1 MADVNPI
8 PDNYPRVSAYIT
20 VDGAAAA
27 IEFYK
32 SVLGATERGRLPG
45 PDGRIGHAE
54 LNIGDSLIML
64 SDSFPDM
71 GVRDPKDIGGTP
83 VTLSVYVEDVD
94 DVFARALAAGAA
106 EQRPVQNQFYGDRS
120 GQFVDPWGHR
130 WNVASRVENVSPE
143 EMERRAAA
151 MGSH

>member
-1 MADVNPI
+1 
-8 PDNYPRVSAYIT
+8 VSAYIT

-45 PDGRIGHAE
+45 PDGRIGHAD
-54 LNIGDSLIML
+54 LTMGDSLIML
-64 SDSFPDM
+64 SDAFPDM

-94 DVFARALAAGAA
+94 DVFARALAAGAT

-143 EMERRAAA
+143 GMERRAAA

>member
-1 MADVNPI
+1 
-8 PDNYPRVSAYIT
+8 
-20 VDGAAAA
+20 
-27 IEFYK
+27 
-32 SVLGATERGRLPG
+32 
-45 PDGRIGHAE
+45 
-54 LNIGDSLIML
+54 
-64 SDSFPDM
+64 
-71 GVRDPKDIGGTP
+71 

-94 DVFARALAAGAA
+94 DVFARALAAGAT
-106 EQRPVQNQFYGDRS
+106 ETRPVQNQFYGDRS